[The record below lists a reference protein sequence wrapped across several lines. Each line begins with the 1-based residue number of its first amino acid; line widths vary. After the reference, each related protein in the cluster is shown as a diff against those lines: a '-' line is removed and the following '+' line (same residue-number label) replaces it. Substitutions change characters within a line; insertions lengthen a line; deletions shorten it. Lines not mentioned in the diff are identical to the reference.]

1 MKVKLEYIWLD
12 GTTPEPSLR
21 SKTKILE
28 YDPLESPTIQSKR
41 TIATNGRIIG
51 ASTQGYKRRVDCI
64 DNIESL
70 GQSLIDGIIFSKD
83 KG

>member
-1 MKVKLEYIWLD
+1 MVLD
-12 GTTPEPSLR
+12 RGFDIAN
-21 SKTKILE
+21 KIKSYHIE
-28 YDPLESPTIQSKR
+28 VYKKYWRWRWRVT
-41 TIATNGRIIG
+41 ATNGRIIG